1 MTEDEFKE
9 HIARV
14 YKEGQRAMYR
24 AVLSLRQVSMD
35 IQSPIFLA
43 SKTDNYELKPHF
55 LEFLLPQHDNSPA
68 AILVHESKYYE
79 MTNHPAFSDVALE
92 LNHAASAFISLSK
105 AVQSYSNQTSVIFA
119 ILVTGWAMSFDHGPS
134 LKTKMDNLIE
144 TLT

>member
-43 SKTDNYELKPHF
+43 SKTDDLELKPHF
-55 LEFLLPQHDNSPA
+55 LGFRLPQPDGPA
-68 AILVHESKYYE
+68 AIMVHESKYYE
-79 MTNHPAFSDVALE
+79 MTNHPAFSDIALE
-92 LNHAASAFISLSK
+92 LNRTANTFISLSK
-105 AVQSYSNQTSVIFA
+105 AVQMYSSQPSVIFA
-119 ILVTGWAMSFDHGPS
+119 ILVTGWAMSFDHGLS
-134 LKTKMDNLIE
+134 LKVKMDNLIE